1 MAKERRVASRCVQDG
16 DTSRCVQDRDTS
28 ISLHVSVGA
37 GHDPRSGA
45 SPTFPAYFPFVG
57 PFADAKSALCLL
69 FQSVTHLLCDHSS

>member
-16 DTSRCVQDRDTS
+16 DTS

-45 SPTFPAYFPFVG
+45 SPTSFPAYFPFVG